1 MSKQRTCEI
10 IHADVIDGLRS
21 LKDESIDLIVT
32 SPPYG
37 VGKEYE
43 IDVSREEYN
52 TLVIDSCKEFKR
64 VLKIDGRAAINVPF
78 TMNYN
83 NALSLVMHE
92 WMTAFLETGLNIR
105 DIIIWN
111 QHNSGNDTAW
121 GSFKSA
127 SSPWLRHQCEGII
140 VGFKDQWK
148 KLQKGESDITRDEF
162 MKYVVDLWTI
172 PCARNA
178 DHPAVF
184 SEELPYRAIKLFS
197 YVGDVILD
205 PFCGTGTT
213 PKVALDL
220 RRSCV
225 CIDKSKVYCDIT
237 MERVGFFQTSLL
249 SFFPG
254 ETDDA
259 VKYIYKVIGGDE
271 DEH

>member
-1 MSKQRTCEI
+1 MVFCKLICG
-10 IHADVIDGLRS
+10 DVIDAMATMEPDS
-21 LKDESIDLIVT
+21 VDLIVT

-37 VGKEYE
+37 VGMDYE

-52 TLVIDSCKEFKR
+52 KLVNDSCKEFKR
-64 VLKIDGRAAINVPF
+64 VLKPDGRAAINVPF

-92 WMTAFLETGLNIR
+92 WMTAFLGTGLNIR

-111 QHNSGNDTAW
+111 QSNSGNDTAW

-148 KLQKGESDITRDEF
+148 KIRKGESDITRDEF
-162 MKYVVDLWTI
+162 MKYVVDLWTM

-197 YVGDVILD
+197 YIGDTVLD
-205 PFCGTGTT
+205 PFAGSGTT
-213 PKVALDL
+213 MKVGL
-220 RRSCV
+220 RLKRDV
-225 CIDKSKVYCDIT
+225 IGIDKEKKYCEMILKSNW
-237 MERVGFFQTSLL
+237 FYQSSL
-249 SFFPG
+249 FG
-254 ETDDA
+254 D
-259 VKYIYKVIGGDE
+259 VKYDFMDLNGE
-271 DEH
+271 